1 MVAALVLS
9 FSGTDKAGAMT
20 DAEVMAR
27 ARELGMTDGNEVLSE
42 AYTVVDAPELETE
55 EMIETVPSTEA
66 ASEVLT
72 EAETEASLEAST
84 EAVSEASTEGATE
97 AATETSTEASS
108 EASSKTGSEASA
120 EAATEASTE
129 ASSEAAEEAVT
140 EDTSEVS
147 SEAKNITSELTG
159 EDKTKSELLAD
170 AAETEAESIS
180 PVTDSASGFISVHIS
195 GGSSYAVAKALE
207 NAGAVADAAAFDRYL
222 CTKGYDRRL
231 STGDFRIPAGAG
243 EEEIALILM
252 RR

>member
-1 MVAALVLS
+1 MGLLVAALVLS

-66 ASEVLT
+66 ASEVPT

-84 EAVSEASTEGATE
+84 EAVSEASMEE
-97 AATETSTEASS
+97 ETEASL
-108 EASSKTGSEASA
+108 
-120 EAATEASTE
+120 EASTE
-129 ASSEAAEEAVT
+129 AVSEASTETEASTASKEAASEASPEAAAEAPSE
-140 EDTSEVS
+140 ETSET
-147 SEAKNITSELTG
+147 KNITSELTG

-180 PVTDSASGFISVHIS
+180 PVTDSSSGFISVHIS

-207 NAGAVADAAAFDRYL
+207 NAGAVSDAAAFDRYL
-222 CTKGYDRRL
+222 CMKGYDRRL

>member
-1 MVAALVLS
+1 MGLLVAALVLS

-84 EAVSEASTEGATE
+84 EAVSEASTEAE
-97 AATETSTEASS
+97 TEASL
-108 EASSKTGSEASA
+108 
-120 EAATEASTE
+120 EASTE
-129 ASSEAAEEAVT
+129 AVSEASTETETEASSASKEAASDASPEAAAEAP
-140 EDTSEVS
+140 SEET

>member
-1 MVAALVLS
+1 MGLLVAALVLS

-66 ASEVLT
+66 ASEVP
-72 EAETEASLEAST
+72 AEAST
-84 EAVSEASTEGATE
+84 EEPSESVSEASAEAVTE